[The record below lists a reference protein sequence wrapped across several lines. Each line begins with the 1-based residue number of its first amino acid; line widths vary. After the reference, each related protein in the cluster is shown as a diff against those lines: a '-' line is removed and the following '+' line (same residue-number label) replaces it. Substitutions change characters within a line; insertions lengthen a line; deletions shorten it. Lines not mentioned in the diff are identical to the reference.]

1 MPLSGVTESTL
12 IDMDSTSKVFD
23 TLRKEIYKLHRALPW
38 GACASQTSMKAY
50 CKDEAYKE
58 VLRII
63 NKLEQDEEVK
73 QRAEKMMSCA
83 FYVIG
88 GECSKALPCTLC
100 DPKGCV
106 AWRHYEANV

>member
-1 MPLSGVTESTL
+1 
-12 IDMDSTSKVFD
+12 MDNTSNVLD
-23 TLRKEIYKLHRALPW
+23 TLRKEIYKLHLALPW
-38 GACASQTSMKAY
+38 GACASQTEAMAIW
-50 CKDEAYKE
+50 KDEAYKE

-63 NKLEQDEEVK
+63 NNLEQDEEVK
-73 QRAEKMMSCA
+73 QRVEKMMSCA
-83 FYVIG
+83 FFVIG